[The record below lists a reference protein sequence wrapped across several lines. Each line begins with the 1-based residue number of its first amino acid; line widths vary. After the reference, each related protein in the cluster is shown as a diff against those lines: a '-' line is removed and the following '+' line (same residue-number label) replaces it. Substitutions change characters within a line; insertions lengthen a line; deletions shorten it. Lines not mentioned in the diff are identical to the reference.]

1 MCLFDVNP
9 FRSVIFNLSFRA
21 DFRRFFIGNKMVDII
36 RFLYITVRCKR
47 STDASPKHFYLHL
60 SLKLLFAYWIA
71 PVFYRTY
78 LANCGRPS
86 VFLPFPYHYL
96 SIFKCHAKKLHDYF
110 YHLFTNLI
118 FLINF
123 HFPSYPGRRRHFILH
138 QLLRCCPV
146 PGRCPFPFQCGGYL
160 NDNLIHPLFYHSRN
174 LKPVCGR
181 HLHPGAYPVY
191 ENLHPFISIA
201 DRQDCSCRTLQLD
214 FVFVA
219 HPS

>member
-47 STDASPKHFYLHL
+47 SADASPKHFYLHL

-138 QLLRCCPV
+138 QLLRCCQLGV
-146 PGRCPFPFQCGGYL
+146 R
-160 NDNLIHPLFYHSRN
+160 
-174 LKPVCGR
+174 R
-181 HLHPGAYPVY
+181 H
-191 ENLHPFISIA
+191 FIS
-201 DRQDCSCRTLQLD
+201 CSI
-214 FVFVA
+214 FAV
-219 HPS
+219 